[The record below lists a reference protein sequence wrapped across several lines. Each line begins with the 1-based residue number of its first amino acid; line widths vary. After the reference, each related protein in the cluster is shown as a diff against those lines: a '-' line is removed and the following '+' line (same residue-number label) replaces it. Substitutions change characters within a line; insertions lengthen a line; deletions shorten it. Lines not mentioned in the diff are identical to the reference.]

1 MNTER
6 LLSCGN
12 QDVGQEFLIYRVAQS
27 GSSCLMYI
35 KKKVASEFFICHNF
49 CLAHTIS
56 LVCLKVVLN
65 SSYLIHC
72 LTVLPIS
79 FDVVICS
86 SIYNILCSSIICYIM
101 SWLFILD

>member
-1 MNTER
+1 
-6 LLSCGN
+6 
-12 QDVGQEFLIYRVAQS
+12 VGQEFLTYRVAQS
-27 GSSCLMYI
+27 GSCCLMYI
-35 KKKVASEFFICHNF
+35 KKKVASEFSICQSF
-49 CLAHTIS
+49 CLAHTVS
-56 LVCLKVVLN
+56 LVCLKVLLS

-86 SIYNILCSSIICYIM
+86 SIYNILCPSIICYIM